1 MSKHMSLLAFLA
13 SLSLVAGCD
22 QLDSL
27 MSSGEGD
34 GEGESETSM
43 ETAMTENPPS
53 MTEVQPAMVEPVMVE
68 PAMVEP
74 TAMEEPVM
82 EEPVMEEPVMEEPVM
97 EEVAVMEEPV
107 MEEPGMEEPGMEEP
121 TMGDSSNPLIAC
133 RSQADPD
140 QCIIDAL
147 AGRTRYAEQM
157 TALIAAYQNKRR
169 MSQAV
174 PLMQDFLRRFP
185 THNAAERYR
194 QQLLRQGIQPER

>member
-13 SLSLVAGCD
+13 SLAFLAGCD

-27 MSSGEGD
+27 MSSGEGE
-34 GEGESETSM
+34 GEGETETSM

-68 PAMVEP
+68 PTMVEP
-74 TAMEEPVM
+74 TAMQEPVM
-82 EEPVMEEPVMEEPVM
+82 EEPVMEEPVMEEPTM
-97 EEVAVMEEPV
+97 EVAVMEEPV
-107 MEEPGMEEPGMEEP
+107 MEEPVMEEP
-121 TMGDSSNPLIAC
+121 TMEVAGDPSNPLVSC
-133 RSQADPD
+133 RTQPDPD

-157 TALIAAYQNKRR
+157 TALIAAYQHKGR
-169 MSQAV
+169 SGQAV
-174 PLMQDFLRRFP
+174 PIMQDFLRRFP

-194 QQLLRQGIQPER
+194 QQLLRMGIQPER